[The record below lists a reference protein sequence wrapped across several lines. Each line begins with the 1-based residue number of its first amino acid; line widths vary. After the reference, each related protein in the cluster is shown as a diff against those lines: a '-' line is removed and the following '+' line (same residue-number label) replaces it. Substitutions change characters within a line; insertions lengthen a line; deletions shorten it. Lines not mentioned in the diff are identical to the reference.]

1 MSAEIW
7 AIGGGKGGTGKS
19 FLASGLAMYL
29 AGIGKKVTLIDA
41 DLGGA
46 NLHSII
52 KMEKPAATL
61 SDFFERKV
69 SLESISQETAI
80 PNLRLVIG
88 DIRTLSP
95 DTIKYGQRVKL
106 YRHIRNMTDDYVVID
121 LGAGSGLNTLDTFL
135 LADKMITITVPE
147 ITSIDNLY
155 HFLKKAL
162 FRKLNVFLADHH
174 LKDAAK
180 NTWRT
185 RDENDIR
192 TIKHL
197 VDHFKTIS
205 PEVCAMLDSE
215 FSQLN
220 IYVVVNQVRHTPH
233 NHIGPSVKSVIM
245 KYFGVP
251 AHYAG
256 SISYDNSLW
265 KYMDSGEPYFGLT
278 STATIMEEVGNIAWN
293 LMENKQVKLLDI
305 STEARYE

>member
-29 AGIGKKVTLIDA
+29 AGIGKKITLIDA

-46 NLHSII
+46 NLHTIL
-52 KMEKPAATL
+52 KVEEPTATL

-69 SLESISQETAI
+69 SLESISQETKI

-88 DIRTLSP
+88 DIRTLNP
-95 DTIKYGQRVKL
+95 DSIKYGQRVKL
-106 YRHIRNMTDDYVVID
+106 YRHITSMPDDYVIID

-147 ITSIDNLY
+147 STSIDNLY

-180 NTWRT
+180 NTWRK
-185 RDENDIR
+185 REENDIR

-197 VDHFKTIS
+197 VDHFKKIS
-205 PEVCAMLDSE
+205 PEVSNLLENE
-215 FSQLN
+215 FSHIEIN
-220 IYVVVNQVRHTPH
+220 VVVNQVRHTPH
-233 NHIGPSVKSVIM
+233 SHIGQSVKSVII
-245 KYFGVP
+245 KYFGVS

-256 SISYDNSLW
+256 AISYDDSLW
-265 KYMDSGEPYFGLT
+265 KYMDRGEPYFGLT
-278 STATIMEEVGNIAWN
+278 SDRTIMEEVGNIAWN
-293 LMENKQVKLLDI
+293 LMEKKQVKLSDI
-305 STEARYE
+305 SAEVLL

>member
-1 MSAEIW
+1 MSSEIW

-19 FLASGLAMYL
+19 FLASGLAIYL

-46 NLHSII
+46 NLHSIL
-52 KMEKPAATL
+52 KMEKPVYTL
-61 SDFFERKV
+61 SDFFDKKV
-69 SLESISQETAI
+69 SLDHISQETGI

-88 DIRTLSP
+88 DIHTLFP

-106 YRHIRNMTDDYVVID
+106 YRNIKHITDDYVLID
-121 LGAGSGLNTLDTFL
+121 LGAGSGLNTLDMFL
-135 LADKMITITVPE
+135 LADKMVTVTVPE

-185 RDENDIR
+185 RSENNIR

-205 PEVCAMLDSE
+205 PDVCELLANE
-215 FSQLN
+215 FSN
-220 IYVVVNQVRHTPH
+220 FTIHIVVNQVRHAPH
-233 NHIGPSVKSVIM
+233 IQIGPSIKSVII
-245 KYFGVP
+245 KYFGVNT
-251 AHYAG
+251 HYVG

-265 KYMDSGEPYFGLT
+265 KFMDQGESYFGVNT
-278 STATIMEEVGNIAWN
+278 SNAIMEEIRRIAWN
-293 LMENKQVKLLDI
+293 LIENKDARLADI
-305 STEARYE
+305 STEVSL

>member
-29 AGIGKKVTLIDA
+29 AGIGKKITLIDA

-46 NLHSII
+46 NLHSIL

-69 SLESISQETAI
+69 SLDSISQETGI

-88 DIRTLSP
+88 DIHTLSP

-106 YRHIRNMTDDYVVID
+106 YRHIKSMTDDYVLID

-162 FRKLNVFLADHH
+162 FRKLNVFLADHD

-180 NTWRT
+180 NTWRS
-185 RDENDIR
+185 RSESDIR

-205 PEVCAMLDSE
+205 PEVHEMLVKE
-215 FSQLN
+215 FSN
-220 IYVVVNQVRHTPH
+220 FAIYVVVNQVRNIPH
-233 NHIGPSVKSVIM
+233 SQIGPSIKSVIM
-245 KYFGVP
+245 KYFGVS

-256 SISYDNSLW
+256 AITYDSSLW
-265 KYMDSGEPYFGLT
+265 QYLDDKESYFNLPT
-278 STATIMEEVGNIAWN
+278 FAVIREEVGKIACN
-293 LMENKQVKLLDI
+293 LMENKEVKLTDI
-305 STEARYE
+305 STEVLP

>member
-1 MSAEIW
+1 MNAEIW

-46 NLHSII
+46 NLHTIL

-69 SLESISQETAI
+69 SLESISQETEI
-80 PNLRLVIG
+80 PNLRLVTG
-88 DIRTLSP
+88 DIHTLSP

-106 YRHIRNMTDDYVVID
+106 YRHIKSMTDDYVVID
-121 LGAGSGLNTLDTFL
+121 LGAGSNLNTLDTFL

-147 ITSIDNLY
+147 ITSIDNMY

-162 FRKLNVFLADHH
+162 FRKLNVFLADHN

-205 PEVCAMLDSE
+205 PEVCNMLDNE
-215 FSQLN
+215 FSRLN

-233 NHIGPSVKSVIM
+233 SHIGSSIKSVIM

-251 AHYAG
+251 AYYAG

-265 KYMDSGEPYFGLT
+265 KYMDRGEAFFGMT
-278 STATIMEEVGNIAWN
+278 STAAIMEEIGNIAWN
-293 LMENKQVKLLDI
+293 LMENKQVKLSDI
-305 STEARYE
+305 SSEVLL